1 MDNLLEYENLVYS
14 IINRYSKYFDK
25 EDLYQVG
32 MMGLSKAYK
41 NFDSEA
47 NTKFS
52 TYAFLYIKG
61 EVLKYVRE
69 NKTIKVSKDIVR
81 LNSSIERTRD
91 IMRQRLGR
99 EPTMTELSLF
109 LEVDEDKITEASLA
123 VQDVKS
129 LNYAYDED
137 SCEFYNSIKV
147 TEKGMDADVL
157 DLRAEIEK
165 LAPEEKNIIVARYYG
180 DLTQTETSRE
190 LGISQVQVSRKESK
204 ILQKLKSGLENG
216 VAC

>member
-41 NFDSEA
+41 NFDSAA

-69 NKTIKVSKDIVR
+69 NKTIKVSKDILR

-99 EPTMTELSLF
+99 EPTTTEISLF

-129 LNYAYDED
+129 LNYTYDED
-137 SCEFYNSIKV
+137 SCEFCNSIKV
-147 TEKGMDADVL
+147 TEKGMNADVL
-157 DLRAEIEK
+157 DLRLEIEK
-165 LAPEEKNIIVARYYG
+165 LEPEEKDIIIARYYG
-180 DLTQTETSRE
+180 DLTQTETSKE

-204 ILQKLKSGLENG
+204 ILQKLRSGLEVG
-216 VAC
+216 IAC